1 MATQKSRLSSLDG
14 QGGLDNREGSDPV
27 VSTLPA
33 PDGISHFKSK
43 SLEQRQ
49 SIASVRPSYFV
60 LYLHHLTCSGK
71 VYYRLYTED
80 GPLETYNPVYSDDIF
95 ISRISSKSIAPPRTA
110 ASLKKYLCKIEGY
123 QIEPGKFN
131 LYLSLGE
138 KTPVEDSIRLAL
150 KGNSGAGSSGFDP
163 VALIIGVKEKRMKA
177 PDMVN
182 VKELD
187 QWPEKEARRYVYYRV
202 YDEDGEAPSKM
213 SFDHSEPCLGR
224 IDALA
229 VPPPHTVS
237 SLKCCLIQ
245 VEKYVD
251 CELQLFEEDDGETMM
266 NDSDTIA
273 LHADTYFPALV
284 YKRIPQPFS
293 KKVRAKAFC
302 KYPCYVATNT
312 AGKKAFLQ
320 GVIHK
325 DHLRRPLGKKLEIAQ
340 RIDISLKVHNCPG
353 EHGKA
358 AASCA
363 AILKVKSSYE
373 ARSESVMDLLKVPP
387 ILVRLEVRS
396 TFGYIA

>member
-27 VSTLPA
+27 
-33 PDGISHFKSK
+33 
-43 SLEQRQ
+43 
-49 SIASVRPSYFV
+49 
-60 LYLHHLTCSGK
+60 SGTK
-71 VYYRLYTED
+71 TEHRFIYYRLYTED

-273 LHADTYFPALV
+273 LHADTYFPGSSEDNPIALV

-302 KYPCYVATNT
+302 TMANYDSNWHSTVAGEIFQTDGNVTTQKYYANQRAYEYPCYVATNT

-320 GVIHK
+320 GA
-325 DHLRRPLGKKLEIAQ
+325 DR
-340 RIDISLKVHNCPG
+340 
-353 EHGKA
+353 
-358 AASCA
+358 
-363 AILKVKSSYE
+363 KS
-373 ARSESVMDLLKVPP
+373 VV
-387 ILVRLEVRS
+387 
-396 TFGYIA
+396 